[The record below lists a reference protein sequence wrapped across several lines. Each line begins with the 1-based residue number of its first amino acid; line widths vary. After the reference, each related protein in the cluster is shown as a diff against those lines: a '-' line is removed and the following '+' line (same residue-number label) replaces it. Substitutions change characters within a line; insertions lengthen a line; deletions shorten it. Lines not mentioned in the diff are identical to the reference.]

1 MNGEVIDL
9 TMEDMP
15 VCNLKLSFEMVNG
28 LLVEV
33 EEEMGDCRDVDT
45 EIDEMDVENGE
56 MDDDPI
62 SANQNVLL
70 ALSADPFQ
78 DRRMRR
84 IKVNIISEMYT
95 HNKECPLCNTDTAE
109 ENRCVASCAHAF
121 CIPCLNN
128 WEDDLLAKSNHLYRK
143 NVACPVC
150 HQYIDDIIE
159 FSSENNDSV
168 IQFSSRRS
176 M

>member
-1 MNGEVIDL
+1 MNREVIDL
-9 TMEDMP
+9 TMDDMP

-28 LLVEV
+28 LLVE
-33 EEEMGDCRDVDT
+33 MGDCRDMDT
-45 EIDEMDVENGE
+45 EIDEMDMEVD
-56 MDDDPI
+56 DDDPF
-62 SANQNVLL
+62 SANQNVLVHVP
-70 ALSADPFQ
+70 LSADPFQ

-84 IKVNIISEMYT
+84 IKVNIIGEMYT
-95 HNKECPLCNTDTAE
+95 HNKECPLCNTDTVE

-128 WEDDLLAKSNHLYRK
+128 WEDDLIAKSNHLYRK
-143 NVACPVC
+143 NVSCPVC

-168 IQFSSRRS
+168 IKFSSRGTI
-176 M
+176 